1 MEDTLLLARLARET
15 DPVRKNHTPRRQKT
29 FVISRSSLLSLNI
42 ISQKQHVS
50 RDVLVEISINRL
62 LPIIE
67 TELKKHIIRKN
78 ILKEMKNHL
87 KLGEILRQ
95 KAQKLL
101 GENDILYDMLEKQT
115 SLAQKNVSIVDSI
128 IEKGMPMEDW

>member
-1 MEDTLLLARLARET
+1 
-15 DPVRKNHTPRRQKT
+15 
-29 FVISRSSLLSLNI
+29 
-42 ISQKQHVS
+42 
-50 RDVLVEISINRL
+50 
-62 LPIIE
+62 
-67 TELKKHIIRKN
+67 
-78 ILKEMKNHL
+78 MKNHL
-87 KLGEILRQ
+87 KLGENLRQ

>member
-1 MEDTLLLARLARET
+1 
-15 DPVRKNHTPRRQKT
+15 
-29 FVISRSSLLSLNI
+29 LLSLNI
-42 ISQKQHVS
+42 ISKKQNVS
-50 RDVLVEISINRL
+50 RDVLVEISIKRL

-87 KLGEILRQ
+87 KLGENLRQ

-101 GENDILYDMLEKQT
+101 GEDDIIYDMLEKQT